1 MAYASDTAYPQ
12 RGAGRQEN
20 RLQPQE
26 ASPRTAGQKR
36 PYSVAATEATVHEV
50 PDEGYQ
56 NWLDDFQADYESFT
70 DASFMDSDIN
80 VENIPTRLRR
90 GFRMSATYTAGRQFL
105 PLGTLTAIL
114 TPFVVDSVLQQFF
127 SETPHDVEDMAAKI
141 YVDGKPSTLKIM
153 GILMLI
159 DKLHLLPLFT
169 KNNISDQKLPFQLR
183 TLSSRATHAHKP
195 FLLDRNKMPLH
206 GLDKADWTYVEAESF
221 IERQMAFCSPFFM
234 IREDDGEVSHY
245 KLPADSILPFLDL
258 QDTTE
263 SRPRSGA
270 SGTVTR
276 VRIEPSHLGCPK
288 STQKPKYLAIK
299 RLHDHD
305 NSVPHPTEVDAL
317 VRRVVIQGLA
327 KKHITRLLFTFLH
340 CGFYFMAFEWAD
352 GNLAEFWKKKPWRFQ
367 PSNFHD
373 SLWFFT
379 QCEGLAA
386 GLRGIH
392 NLRTSF
398 RTGKDQIRQVLHDPH
413 GRHSD
418 IKPENILLYEDS
430 DLKETGDGT
439 GPAHDTRRLVIAD
452 LGCAQFHTPQTKSL
466 VRISK
471 VQGQTVSYSAPEVE
485 TVRLLGPRYDVWAL
499 GCVFLEHASV
509 FIEENGEVVEKFSIL
524 RNKEDW
530 DTHHSH
536 EHRYTG
542 NTFYI
547 IRGFEDGE
555 KADKFC
561 KAETK
566 ATVTE
571 WIARLMKHK
580 NCSPAMREFLELI
593 QGNMLVVETKT
604 RFEAKD
610 VHAALA
616 KIRLQCA
623 KQGESYA
630 CPSSSLN
637 QGTTAASVADEEL
650 RGMFPDSE
658 EVPDTTLRIPELHR
672 ESSSSS
678 DRVPELTLST
688 DVDASVPL
696 GYEEALERIA
706 SWERISKESNGGA

>member
-1 MAYASDTAYPQ
+1 
-12 RGAGRQEN
+12 
-20 RLQPQE
+20 
-26 ASPRTAGQKR
+26 
-36 PYSVAATEATVHEV
+36 
-50 PDEGYQ
+50 
-56 NWLDDFQADYESFT
+56 
-70 DASFMDSDIN
+70 
-80 VENIPTRLRR
+80 
-90 GFRMSATYTAGRQFL
+90 
-105 PLGTLTAIL
+105 
-114 TPFVVDSVLQQFF
+114 
-127 SETPHDVEDMAAKI
+127 
-141 YVDGKPSTLKIM
+141 
-153 GILMLI
+153 
-159 DKLHLLPLFT
+159 
-169 KNNISDQKLPFQLR
+169 
-183 TLSSRATHAHKP
+183 
-195 FLLDRNKMPLH
+195 
-206 GLDKADWTYVEAESF
+206 
-221 IERQMAFCSPFFM
+221 
-234 IREDDGEVSHY
+234 
-245 KLPADSILPFLDL
+245 
-258 QDTTE
+258 
-263 SRPRSGA
+263 
-270 SGTVTR
+270 
-276 VRIEPSHLGCPK
+276 
-288 STQKPKYLAIK
+288 
-299 RLHDHD
+299 
-305 NSVPHPTEVDAL
+305 
-317 VRRVVIQGLA
+317 
-327 KKHITRLLFTFLH
+327 
-340 CGFYFMAFEWAD
+340 MAFEWAD

-571 WIARLMKHK
+571 VGSKPGPTRYLVTDAKAVDCKAHKAQELLAGHERVLGAHPRQHACCGNENSFRSKGCACSSRQDPIAV
-580 NCSPAMREFLELI
+580 RE
-593 QGNMLVVETKT
+593 T
-604 RFEAKD
+604 RR
-610 VHAALA
+610 V
-616 KIRLQCA
+616 IR
-623 KQGESYA
+623 
-630 CPSSSLN
+630 
-637 QGTTAASVADEEL
+637 V
-650 RGMFPDSE
+650 SE
-658 EVPDTTLRIPELHR
+658 QQ
-672 ESSSSS
+672 S
-678 DRVPELTLST
+678 
-688 DVDASVPL
+688 
-696 GYEEALERIA
+696 
-706 SWERISKESNGGA
+706 